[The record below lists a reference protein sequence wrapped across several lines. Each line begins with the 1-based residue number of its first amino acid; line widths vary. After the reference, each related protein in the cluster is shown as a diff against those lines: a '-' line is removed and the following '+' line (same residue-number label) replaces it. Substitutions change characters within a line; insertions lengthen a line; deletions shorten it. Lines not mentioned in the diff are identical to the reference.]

1 MCAAAM
7 GRPPRYD
14 ADSLLDAAVAL
25 AAGGGPQAVT
35 MAAVIDAAG
44 APSGSLYH
52 RFPNRPALLAALWLR
67 TLERFQTGF
76 LEAFAAEDGATA
88 ALGVARHTISW
99 SRAHHAEARVLLY
112 GATDFGHEEW
122 SEPARK
128 QLVSRQDAVAEA
140 IDDLAAKLGLHGSD
154 GHERAMLATVD
165 VPLAFLRRHLS
176 AGEPV
181 PAGAERLIEPAVRAL
196 LSLP

>member
-1 MCAAAM
+1 M

-14 ADSLLDAAVAL
+14 TDSLLDTAVAL

-35 MAAVIDAAG
+35 MAAVIDSIG

-67 TLERFQTGF
+67 SLERFQAGF
-76 LEAFAAEDGATA
+76 LEAFAVADGTA
-88 ALGVARHTISW
+88 AARGAAEHTIVW
-99 SRAHHAEARVLLY
+99 SRAHHGEARVLLY

-128 QLVSRQDAVAEA
+128 HLAKRQAAVADA
-140 IDDLAAKLGLHGSD
+140 IDSLAAKLDLHGSD
-154 GHERAMLATVD
+154 GRERAMLATVD
-165 VPLAFLRRHLS
+165 LPLAFVRRHLS
-176 AGEPV
+176 AGEPI
-181 PAGAERLIEPAVRAL
+181 PDGAERLIEPAVRAL